1 MCVQK
6 QGGQLPTPF
15 VFISVSRF
23 VLRNIS
29 FRVWFCVSFSI
40 WFSLFQ
46 GQSSSDQAET
56 RELFVHAMRDK
67 HRTRSASRLP
77 SALLA
82 WAVLL
87 LCFLCACSC
96 LGAVPPQHGPLCP
109 FHATS
114 FDDDSDLYFQPQPV
128 RASLLV

>member
-1 MCVQK
+1 
-6 QGGQLPTPF
+6 
-15 VFISVSRF
+15 
-23 VLRNIS
+23 
-29 FRVWFCVSFSI
+29 
-40 WFSLFQ
+40 
-46 GQSSSDQAET
+46 
-56 RELFVHAMRDK
+56 MRDK
-67 HRTRSASRLP
+67 YRTRSASRLP